1 MKLALSGYAGV
12 GKSSLIEK
20 VRSKYENIMIFPE
33 SAREVN
39 ETKDFFSLSDKNNDF
54 FQKSVMDNEIIKIT
68 LAHENKI
75 ENAIFDRTI
84 IDNFT
89 FAELYYG
96 KNRVNFDKFDKFINN
111 FKEKHEIEYIYDSII
126 LIKSTRDKNYI
137 NNVILKDDF
146 RKKTTSENANNFI
159 LKAQEWED
167 NYLNLYSK
175 MKISKNLKIVEHFIE
190 NKYFDDEMDDILKY
204 SFLNI

>member
-20 VRSKYENIMIFPE
+20 VRSNYDSVFIFPE

-39 ETKDFFSLSDKNNDF
+39 ETKDFFSLNDSNNDF

-68 LAHENKI
+68 LAHENRVK
-75 ENAIFDRTI
+75 NAIFDRTI

-96 KNRVNFDKFDKFINN
+96 KNRVNFESFNKFINK
-111 FKEKHEIEYIYDSII
+111 FKEKHEIDYIYDLTV
-126 LIKSTRDKNYI
+126 LIKSTRDKHYI

-146 RKKTTSENANNFI
+146 RKKTTSENANSFI
-159 LKAQEWED
+159 LKAHEWEN
-167 NYLNLYSK
+167 NYLDLYSK
-175 MKISKNLKIVEHFIE
+175 LKISRNLKIIDHFVE
-190 NKYFDDEMDDILKY
+190 NKYFDDEIEHVLKY